1 MYQPALKS
9 IIEWN
14 VSRKK
19 NHEKFSTEKKNVQQ
33 NLRHKMKCIIAL
45 PSIIS
50 HLIAYENVMR
60 N

>member
-19 NHEKFSTEKKNVQQ
+19 IMKNFQPKKNVQQ

-45 PSIIS
+45 PPIIS